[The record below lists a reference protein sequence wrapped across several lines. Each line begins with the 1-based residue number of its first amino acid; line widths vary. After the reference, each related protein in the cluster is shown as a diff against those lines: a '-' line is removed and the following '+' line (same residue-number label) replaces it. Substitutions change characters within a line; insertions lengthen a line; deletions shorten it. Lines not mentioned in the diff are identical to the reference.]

1 MEKENKRFK
10 EKAKQIVKDILGS
23 IDMKDDPIQT
33 LMEVY
38 IENKLKEAYKLGFED
53 FTKTTNGKRN

>member
-1 MEKENKRFK
+1 MFK
-10 EKAKQIVKDILGS
+10 EKAKQIVKDILKS
-23 IDMKDDPIQT
+23 VDMKDDPIQI

-53 FTKTTNGKRN
+53 FAKTPNGKRN